1 MLFRKVC
8 SFALTA
14 LGGRG
19 LNLLRDIV
27 LTQCFGASIFTDLF
41 YAASK
46 LPNLLR
52 SFLGDGAIFGYLV
65 PRLSQENDPKKQTHI
80 LERYL
85 SHIIVI
91 NLIVIGLFEHF
102 SLPIANHMFPGY
114 MANPEKAPY
123 FLTMIRIIFPYAF
136 FTSTN
141 AVLVS
146 MHHTLQVFW
155 VQPFLRYIL
164 DITTI
169 ISFIAA
175 TYLPNNLI
183 PICLSGMC
191 LLGAFF
197 QALFLYCSLLYRKIY
212 VRRFGV
218 SWSELGIQIKALFK
232 TALSTLSLQAYTF
245 VDIVFLSTLP
255 KGYGTYLAVSEK
267 ITILVVELL
276 GNSISVVL
284 LPNFSKI
291 KSLQEK
297 GKLLQD
303 SMSFF
308 CKYIVPLL
316 FTICLLY
323 PQIIEKLFM
332 RGKFNAQDCLNT
344 GQVFSIWLMGIPFM
358 ILNRIFLNF
367 FFSLQKNKLP
377 IMLSLYT
384 FAAEIIGKIYLFKY
398 FGYLALPFVTCSIF
412 FTVAAVYAFKLGR
425 LLPHRLFTGKA
436 MGFFCGYASAA
447 MGTCALM

>member
-1 MLFRKVC
+1 M
-8 SFALTA
+8 
-14 LGGRG
+14 
-19 LNLLRDIV
+19 I
-27 LTQCFGASIFTDLF
+27 
-41 YAASK
+41 
-46 LPNLLR
+46 
-52 SFLGDGAIFGYLV
+52 
-65 PRLSQENDPKKQTHI
+65 
-80 LERYL
+80 
-85 SHIIVI
+85 
-91 NLIVIGLFEHF
+91 
-102 SLPIANHMFPGY
+102 
-114 MANPEKAPY
+114 NPEKAPY
-123 FLTMIRIIFPYAF
+123 FLTMIRIIFPYVF

-146 MHHTLQVFW
+146 MHHALQVFW

-169 ISFIAA
+169 ISFILA

-183 PICLSGMC
+183 PICLAGMC
-191 LLGAFF
+191 LLGACF
-197 QALFLYCSLLYRKIY
+197 QSLFLYCSLLYRKIY
-212 VRRFGV
+212 VRHFGV
-218 SWSELGIQIKALFK
+218 SLSEFGVQIKSLLK

-245 VDIVFLSTLP
+245 VDIAFLSILP

-291 KSLQEK
+291 ENLKEK

-303 SMSFF
+303 SMLFF

-316 FTICLLY
+316 FMICLFY

-344 GQVFSIWLMGIPFM
+344 GHVFSIWLVGIPFM

-384 FAAEIIGKIYLFKY
+384 VFAEIIGKMILFQY
-398 FGYLALPFVTCSIF
+398 FGYLALPLVTCSIF

-425 LLPHRLFTGKA
+425 LIPYRLFTGKA
-436 MGFFCGYASAA
+436 LRFFCGYAAVM
-447 MGTCALM
+447 MGVGTIVVQ